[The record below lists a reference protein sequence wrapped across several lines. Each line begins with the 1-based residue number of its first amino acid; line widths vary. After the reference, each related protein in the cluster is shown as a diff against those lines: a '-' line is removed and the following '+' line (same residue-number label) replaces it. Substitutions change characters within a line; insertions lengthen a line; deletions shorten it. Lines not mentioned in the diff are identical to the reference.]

1 MKVIVS
7 IALVTAIVA
16 MVGTTTKAIVGETP
30 TAVVGRM
37 LNMIEDL
44 TVAQ

>member
-1 MKVIVS
+1 M
-7 IALVTAIVA
+7 AIVA
-16 MVGTTTKAIVGETP
+16 MVGTTAKAIVGETP

-44 TVAQ
+44 TVAR